1 MELTG
6 NELIYVTRVIGDYK
20 TATVKLKNL
29 SEFHWGTISGGVK
42 VYKGTYNLYAYM
54 YCNEIED
61 GVIGHSGIHGPCPHY
76 IKVCI
81 SKKSNEKY
89 FKYMSEKAGEK
100 PENPN
105 KNAKGTT
112 ERIRKIVSE
121 QPGITAVEVASI
133 LEKEGIAK
141 KTVQNSIKYLKGNT
155 VKNLPKLRTE
165 RYKNTQ
171 KLYLD
176 NSIEC

>member
-6 NELIYVTRVIGDYK
+6 NELIYVTRSKGDYK
-20 TATVKLKNL
+20 SATVKLKNL
-29 SEFHWGTISGGVK
+29 SDFHWGTTSGGAR
-42 VYKGTYNLYAYM
+42 VYTGNYNLYAYM
-54 YCNEIED
+54 YCNEIEE
-61 GVIGHSGIHGPCPHY
+61 GEIGHSGIHGPCPHY
-76 IKVCI
+76 IKVYI
-81 SKKSNEKY
+81 SKGSNEKY
-89 FKYMSEKAGEK
+89 FKYMSEEAGKK

-105 KNAKGTT
+105 KNALGTT
-112 ERIRKIVSE
+112 VRVREIVSE

-141 KTVQNSIKYLKGNT
+141 KTVQNSIRYLKRNT
-155 VKNLPKLRTE
+155 FKNLPKLRTE

-176 NSIEC
+176 NNIEG